1 MQHGIIYF
9 PNSRNRGD
17 DIQTY
22 AASLLV
28 NKPIF
33 CDREQLNKIQF
44 PLKLLC
50 SGWFMENADNWPPS
64 PKVKP
69 HFLSFHISSTSE
81 RQMTSPKS
89 IAYFRQHQPIG
100 CRDRHTLELL
110 QKHGVD
116 AYYSGCLTLT
126 LPPFKGKRGE
136 EILFVDVMRTN
147 YTSSYRKTIIKKMI
161 PDAYQDS
168 IHYLSHFSD
177 DLKEQSVEKRME
189 EVQLLLERYKKAKV
203 VFTSLIHCALPCIAL
218 GTPVVFID
226 VGFNNNQAKRDRFG
240 GILNLL
246 PKVYNP
252 KIPFSRRTIVHKIA
266 RVSGLYRFT
275 LRKVPELPMTLFEP
289 KNNITTSPE
298 IADTLR
304 QSVVQ
309 FYTKS

>member
-1 MQHGIIYF
+1 MHHGIVYY

-28 NKPIF
+28 HQPIF
-33 CDREQLNKIQF
+33 CDREQLDKIQS
-44 PLKLLC
+44 PTKLLC
-50 SGWFMENADNWPPS
+50 SGWFMENAVSWPPS

-81 RQMTSPKS
+81 RQMTSAKS
-89 IAYFRQHQPIG
+89 IAYFRKHQPVG
-100 CRDRHTLELL
+100 CRDLHTLELL
-110 QKHGVD
+110 QKHDVD

-126 LPPFKGKRGE
+126 LPPFKGKRGDD
-136 EILFVDVMRTN
+136 ILFVDVMRTN

-161 PDAYQDS
+161 PDAFQDN

-177 DLKEQSVEKRME
+177 DLKEQSIEKRME
-189 EVQLLLERYKKAKV
+189 EVQLLIERYKKAKV

-240 GILNLL
+240 GILELL
-246 PKVYNP
+246 PEVYTP
-252 KIPFSRRTIVHKIA
+252 KIPFSKRTIAHKLVRI
-266 RVSGLYRFT
+266 SGLYKCA
-275 LRKVPELPMTLFEP
+275 LNKIKVLPESLFEP
-289 KNNITTSPE
+289 KNQTVAPNE
-298 IADTLR
+298 IADKLR
-304 QSVVQ
+304 QSVAK
-309 FYTKS
+309 FYAKP